1 MALAKAYTDTYGT
14 THSQSYWRVER
25 ITLNKKDDNSA
36 EISISC
42 YADAASKLKQVC
54 ERRTFLVL
62 GDDYAAYFDATNLDL
77 PSENPIKSAYEFLK
91 TQLFFQDATDV

>member
-25 ITLNKKDDNSA
+25 VTLNFKDDNSA
-36 EISISC
+36 EISVSC
-42 YADAASKLKQVC
+42 YADAASRLKQVC

-62 GDDYAAYFDATNLDL
+62 EDNYTAFFDVGTLDL
-77 PSENPIKSAYEFLK
+77 ANENPIKSAYKFLK
-91 TQLFFQDATDV
+91 TQVFFQDATDV